1 MFGACLVVL
10 KHALG
15 AQQLEQL
22 QSSVDEDQ
30 NNSTARQEWTPMVKT
45 WWGQTHIFWFNASWD
60 VVPMIPT
67 MRVWFASKH
76 QFDPSWKFFWN
87 STVPVFGCF
96 TPPVERATVASML
109 VHALVD
115 DTLQLGCWLQFVI
128 DLVALFLTR
137 DTPLSLLPCMSG
149 HFENQMRVGNLVV
162 SSDAFALLIVSD
174 GFVPA

>member
-1 MFGACLVVL
+1 
-10 KHALG
+10 
-15 AQQLEQL
+15 
-22 QSSVDEDQ
+22 
-30 NNSTARQEWTPMVKT
+30 
-45 WWGQTHIFWFNASWD
+45 
-60 VVPMIPT
+60 
-67 MRVWFASKH
+67 
-76 QFDPSWKFFWN
+76 
-87 STVPVFGCF
+87 
-96 TPPVERATVASML
+96 ML